1 MEGLEE
7 TAVSGSILLS
17 LIPKDVDRVRLVS
30 VVRIG
35 FLSNPGC
42 SSDVGLVA
50 TGPVLVFSRL
60 CVVGAWVVAF
70 YFSFS

>member
-1 MEGLEE
+1 M
-7 TAVSGSILLS
+7 SGSILLS

-50 TGPVLVFSRL
+50 TSPVLSSPGYVLLVRGWWLFIFRFLSYN
-60 CVVGAWVVAF
+60 F
-70 YFSFS
+70 P